1 MVAALSHTRSANAQP
16 RLSRSHEP
24 ITSEP
29 FIAKFRALIMIANP
43 RLSQPRGVA
52 RTARSINASSE
63 QITTRPPSPWMT
75 GAERPEYARYA
86 SVNTAFAAMA
96 VTRSRRRL

>member
-1 MVAALSHTRSANAQP
+1 VAGWSHRRGAKGQR
-16 RLSRSHEP
+16 RLARSHEP

-29 FIAKFRALIMIANP
+29 LSAKFRALIMIAKP

-63 QITTRPPSPWMT
+63 HITTRPPSPWMI
-75 GAERPEYARYA
+75 GAERPEYARYE
-86 SVNTAFAAMA
+86 SVNTALAETAA
-96 VTRSRRRL
+96 TRSWRRL